1 MQFKTISCVITL
13 FLSLAAVSAPAQA
26 DDEQTRNAI
35 AAKAMAAHRN
45 FDYATALKLWRVSA
59 EKGDPNAQYHLGRM
73 YQLGQGVTQSDS
85 VAKAWYRLAAAGGHN
100 VAQAK
105 LDTMRVR

>member
-1 MQFKTISCVITL
+1 MQFKTITYVSFL
-13 FLSLAAVSAPAQA
+13 FVSLAMASAPVTA
-26 DDEQTRNAI
+26 DSQQTKNAI

-45 FDYATALKLWRVSA
+45 FDYQTALKLWRIAA
-59 EKGDPNAQYHLGRM
+59 EKGDPNAQYHLGKM
-73 YQLGQGVTQSDS
+73 YQLGQGVEQSDS

-105 LDTMRVR
+105 LGTMQTH